1 MKNSLLF
8 LAIVLAILMFV
19 SCKKKVEKPEYI
31 ANSTY
36 KKPPLSFKKNTYWI
50 YQYYHIDS
58 IGVETKLNDIDS
70 MWIAGDTMIKGNK
83 YLIFEGDIRVFSSS
97 YQKVYLRDSSGT
109 IVSSEG
115 KIAFSYKNLLKPLQ
129 EQTYVNGQDTMYKT
143 ELICFLNSSKKT
155 PLGKFT
161 TINAQ
166 TNYTSTFFTHWKGK
180 TYNTQK
186 HFSMTIGEISNSF
199 FFAGYPQEYFERRL
213 IRYSIK

>member
-1 MKNSLLF
+1 MKSKLLF
-8 LAIVLAILMFV
+8 PAIVLAILMFV

-36 KKPPLSFKKNTYWI
+36 KKSPLSFKKNTYWV
-50 YQYYHIDS
+50 YQYYKIDS
-58 IGVETKLNDIDS
+58 TGLETKLNDIDS

-83 YLIFEGDIRVFSSS
+83 YLIFEGDIRFYTVGVPR
-97 YQKVYLRDSSGT
+97 VYLRDSSGT

-115 KIAFSYKNLLKPLQ
+115 KIEFSYKDMLNPIQ

-143 ELICFLNSSKKT
+143 ELICFPKSSKKT

-166 TNYTSTFFTHWKGK
+166 TNYTSTLFTHWNGK